1 MMWRLHMQYLGS
13 RVAENR
19 MPPSGSQTGSTSA
32 TPGAEVSC
40 RKSIPATVIV

>member
-1 MMWRLHMQYLGS
+1 MMCRLHMQYFGS

-40 RKSIPATVIV
+40 RNPVPATVIV